1 MLSDDAPW
9 MIAFPSVNHHL
20 NAALRMPKIDHLLRH
35 HLSRHAV

>member
-9 MIAFPSVNHHL
+9 MVAFQSVNRHL
-20 NAALRMPKIDHLLRH
+20 NAARGMTKIDHLLRH